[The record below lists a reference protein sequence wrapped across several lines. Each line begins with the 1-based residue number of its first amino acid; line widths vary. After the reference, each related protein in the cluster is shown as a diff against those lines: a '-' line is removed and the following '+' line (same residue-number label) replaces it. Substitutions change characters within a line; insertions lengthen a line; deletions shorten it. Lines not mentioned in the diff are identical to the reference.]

1 MLKADSQRG
10 FSIIELA
17 TALTIIALLLTL
29 GMPSLSEYVQNAR
42 LGTAAQSFVNGLN
55 LARSEAIRRNAPVEF
70 MVTGNAIVAGVEN
83 TASASG
89 SGTNWVVRYQVAGSG
104 PYFPVEAKSMLD
116 GGGAAPS
123 VTVGA
128 SDPIVTFNSL
138 GGTTTGLINGGTAI
152 TLKNPPMGLCAP
164 AGPVRC
170 WTVVVRPGGQVH
182 LCDPAAVVGDSRA
195 C

>member
-1 MLKADSQRG
+1 MLKANSQRG

-17 TALTIIALLLTL
+17 TALTIIALLLAL

-70 MVTGNAIVAGVEN
+70 MVTSDVIGPGVEN
-83 TASASG
+83 TASANG
-89 SGTNWVVRYQVAGSG
+89 SGTNWIVRYQVGASG
-104 PYFPVEAKSMLD
+104 PYFPVEVKSMLD
-116 GGGAAPS
+116 GGGLAPS
-123 VTVGA
+123 VTVAA
-128 SDPIVTFNSL
+128 SDPLVTFNSL

-164 AGPVRC
+164 VGPVRC

-182 LCDPAAVVGDSRA
+182 LCDPAAAVGDSRA